1 MDRENNLA
9 VNLQRALGFNQI
21 FRWHSANSVFMSA
34 GQDCC
39 RAIVSEEQNEAVL
52 TGL

>member
-9 VNLQRALGFNQI
+9 VNLQRALGFNRI
-21 FRWHSANSVFMSA
+21 FLWHANSVFMSL